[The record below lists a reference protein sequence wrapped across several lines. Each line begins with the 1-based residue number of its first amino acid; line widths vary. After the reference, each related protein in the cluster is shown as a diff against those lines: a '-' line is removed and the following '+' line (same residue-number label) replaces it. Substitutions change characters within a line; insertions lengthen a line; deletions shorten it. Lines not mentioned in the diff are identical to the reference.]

1 MTGYAISL
9 VVLAVVTIAL
19 AGLLVRRPELTV
31 TLGGRIL
38 AFVALFVLPGLLLLG
53 GAGRHYEQAKTTR
66 FCLSCHIIQPYGE
79 SLYIDHAGFLP
90 ASHYQ
95 NKRIP
100 ADRACY
106 TCHTNYTLFGDL
118 DDKIRGVKHVWHNL
132 RGSASDPVELYEPYG
147 NRACLECHH
156 GARSY
161 EEQAV
166 HAPFRAQL
174 LSGEKSCLMCHNL
187 VHAVS
192 KLDRFRRWDPEA
204 RP

>member
-1 MTGYAISL
+1 MGCSFESPSRPSPEG
-9 VVLAVVTIAL
+9 
-19 AGLLVRRPELTV
+19 AGCWLFL
-31 TLGGRIL
+31 
-38 AFVALFVLPGLLLLG
+38 ALFLLPGLLLLG

-100 ADRACY
+100 VERACY
-106 TCHTNYTLFGDL
+106 TCHTNYTMFGDV
-118 DDKIRGVKHVWHNL
+118 DDKIRGVKHVWHNFW
-132 RGSASDPVELYEPYG
+132 GTASDPVELYEPYP
-147 NRACLECHH
+147 NRACLECHA

-166 HAPFRAQL
+166 HAPFLTQL
-174 LSGEKSCLMCHNL
+174 LSGEKSL
-187 VHAVS
+187 A
-192 KLDRFRRWDPEA
+192 
-204 RP
+204 